1 MSQFAEAL
9 APFAGR
15 VIVDSTGLE
24 QPFDLEFKWA
34 ADQRAAPA
42 DGSPTPVQADMPG
55 FFTALKEQLG
65 LRLEDAR
72 GPVEVVVVDA
82 VSTLTPN

>member
-1 MSQFAEAL
+1 
-9 APFAGR
+9 
-15 VIVDSTGLE
+15 
-24 QPFDLEFKWA
+24 
-34 ADQRAAPA
+34 
-42 DGSPTPVQADMPG
+42 MPG